1 MVLFYTYSVL
11 AEHCQIYSVGT
22 NHASIIPNGENFTCI
37 IDVKN
42 TSKQRLTINLTG
54 VIKSMQY
61 TGQDK
66 MLVKRQKFE
75 KIQIEAGTSM
85 FILM

>member
-1 MVLFYTYSVL
+1 M
-11 AEHCQIYSVGT
+11 GT
-22 NHASIIPNGENFTCI
+22 SFGYVIPSGENFTCI
-37 IDVKN
+37 VDVKN

>member
-1 MVLFYTYSVL
+1 MFYCISNL
-11 AEHCQIYSVGT
+11 IDLGT
-22 NHASIIPNGENFTCI
+22 NFGYVIPNGENFTCI
-37 IDVKN
+37 VEVKN

-75 KIQIEAGTSM
+75 NLEIDVETSM
-85 FILM
+85 FI